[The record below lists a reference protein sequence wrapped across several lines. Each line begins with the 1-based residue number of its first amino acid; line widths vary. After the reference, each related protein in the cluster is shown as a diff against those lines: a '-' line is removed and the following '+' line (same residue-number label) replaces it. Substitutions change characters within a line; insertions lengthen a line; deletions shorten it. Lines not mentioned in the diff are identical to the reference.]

1 MFFDFLDLFLFLNFL
16 EVGGGMRGKCPTHY
30 PNYALDLMVFWFRRT
45 VANEVLVGAAIK
57 AQISFQASI
66 FLFSA

>member
-1 MFFDFLDLFLFLNFL
+1 
-16 EVGGGMRGKCPTHY
+16 MRGKCPTHY